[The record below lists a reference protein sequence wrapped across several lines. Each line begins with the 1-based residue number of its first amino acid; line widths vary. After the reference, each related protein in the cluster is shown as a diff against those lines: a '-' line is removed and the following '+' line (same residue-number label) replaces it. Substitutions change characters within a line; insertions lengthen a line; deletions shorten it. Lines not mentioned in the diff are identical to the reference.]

1 MKNRKKFT
9 QLLIFSLDIVD
20 PTMHTE
26 GMAHLHKKI
35 KKGRPYYYVREMG
48 RVGGK
53 LKVIEQIYPGSPE
66 RIKELA
72 TSNKGA
78 CKNILVQEFGAL
90 WLANLMASGINLAAI
105 IDSVVARRRHEK
117 GPSVGEYFLYAVLN
131 RMVEPCAKR
140 TLPEW
145 YKSSAIQY
153 IRPVEI
159 EALNSQ
165 RYWEKWERVTPAQIE
180 QIASLFFSKVRE
192 LPGSRSDCFLFDTT
206 NYYTYMA
213 SQMESE
219 LARRGKNKD
228 GKNWLRQVG
237 LALLISRKGRLPL
250 FYREYEGNRHDSK
263 VFQRIIDEVFL
274 AMREFADRGTELTV
288 VFDKGMNAP
297 ENIALIDSRPGFHF
311 ITTYST
317 YFAEQFL
324 RVKLS
329 DFKPVDSASN
339 RELERLGREDD
350 RMIAWRGSGE
360 FWGLDRTVVVTYNPR
375 TAAKQRYG
383 FDGKMLELQD
393 VLFELRSKA
402 KSGKAPWNSLKHL
415 EKHYMQACEKLF
427 LPKDLYQF
435 DLEKEGGKPKFVF
448 RRDYYRIGKYIERFG
463 RNIIITDHR
472 GWSTDE
478 IVGASLDRYLVEE
491 AFRQSKDDELVSVLP
506 MRHWTDGKI
515 RCHIFT
521 CMAALTY
528 LRILEN
534 RLRQAGI
541 PQTSDSVMETMRKLH
556 SCLCWSASK
565 SRPQRV
571 IEEPT
576 EDQSAILKAFGY
588 KIASGVLQKSN

>member
-1 MKNRKKFT
+1 
-9 QLLIFSLDIVD
+9 
-20 PTMHTE
+20 
-26 GMAHLHKKI
+26 MAHLHKKI

-48 RVGGK
+48 RIGGK
-53 LKVIEQIYPGSPE
+53 LKVIEQIYLGSPE

-72 TSNKGA
+72 TSDKGT

-90 WLANLMASGINLAAI
+90 WLANLIATQIDLAAI
-105 IDSVVARRRHEK
+105 IDSVVARKRNEK

-131 RMVEPCAKR
+131 RMVEPCSKR
-140 TLPEW
+140 ILPEW
-145 YKSSAIQY
+145 YESTAIQH

-159 EALNSQ
+159 EALSSQ
-165 RYWEKWERVTPAQIE
+165 RYWEKWERITPAQIE

-213 SQMESE
+213 SQMESD

-228 GKNWLRQVG
+228 GKDWLRQVG
-237 LALLISRKGRLPL
+237 LALLVSRKGRLPL

-263 VFQRIIDEVFL
+263 VFGRIIEEVFS
-274 AMREFADRGTELTV
+274 AMREFSDRGAELTI

-297 ENIALIDSRPGFHF
+297 ENIALIDSRDGFHF

-317 YFAEQFL
+317 YFAEEFV

-329 DFKPVDSASN
+329 DFKPVDSLRN

-350 RMIAWRGSGE
+350 RIKAWRGTGE
-360 FWGLDRTVVVTYNPR
+360 FWGRERTVVVTYNPM
-375 TAAKQRYG
+375 TAAKQRYS
-383 FDGKMLELQD
+383 FDSKMLELQE

-402 KSGKAPWNSLKHL
+402 KSGKAHWNRLKHL
-415 EKHYMQACEKLF
+415 EKHYFEACEKLF
-427 LPKDLYQF
+427 LPKDLYQI
-435 DLEKEGGKPKFVF
+435 DLEKGDEGNPKFVF
-448 RRDYYRIGKYIERFG
+448 RKDYYRIGKYIEKFG
-463 RNIIITDHR
+463 RNIIITDHKD
-472 GWSTDE
+472 WSTDE
-478 IVGASLDRYLVEE
+478 IVSASRDRYLVEE

-506 MRHWTDGKI
+506 IRHWTDGKI

-528 LRILEN
+528 LRMLEN
-534 RLRQAGI
+534 RLHRAEI
-541 PQTSDSVMETMRKLH
+541 PQTAATAMQTMRKLH
-556 SCLCWSASK
+556 SCLCWYSGNPK
-565 SRPQRV
+565 PQRI

-576 EDQSAILKAFGY
+576 ENQSAILKAFGY
-588 KIASGVLQKSN
+588 KIASGVLY